1 MLLIILGTLLL
12 ALPWSHA
19 PGRSIG
25 LADALFTAASAI
37 CVTGLMTV
45 PAASAWSVFG
55 KIVLLLLIQAG
66 GLSVITYYIYFLA
79 QFHQKITYHDHLA
92 IQAVFNLTD
101 LNGLVRLVRF
111 VLRFSLIMEGA
122 AAVIMTVIFAFE
134 GVSWARAL
142 FYGVFHAVSAFCSAG
157 VDIIGDRGLENYVGH
172 YPLNVTVMLLLLAGG
187 LGFTVWQDIW
197 QNFSQLRS
205 GYRKPLQLQTRL
217 ALWSQG
223 CMTVLAAL
231 LFYLNESENSLTLGQ
246 LPPAQ
251 KWLAAIFQAVSSG
264 SAGFASLPQA
274 SLNVSTKIISSV
286 IMLIG
291 GAPGSTAGGIKTVTV
306 AVVWIAVFST
316 FTGRRQIHALGKAIS
331 TRTLM
336 RALAVIHMMVLIWFI
351 SVALIILAEGR
362 WLLGSALPDL
372 LYETAS
378 ALGTVGLTTGLTTR
392 LGRFARL
399 VILADMFIGRI
410 GPIALVMAMTQPA
423 ASRNERIEYPTENIM
438 IG

>member
-1 MLLIILGTLLL
+1 M

-19 PGRSIG
+19 SGQQVRF
-25 LADALFTAASAI
+25 ADALFTAASAI

-45 PAASAWSVFG
+45 PAVSTWSVWG
-55 KIVLLLLIQAG
+55 KLILLLLIQVG

-79 QFHQKITYHDHLA
+79 QFRQKITFHDRLA

-101 LNGLVRLVRF
+101 FHGLVRLVNF
-111 VLRFSLIMEGA
+111 VLRFALLMEGA
-122 AAVIMTVIFAFE
+122 AAVIMTVIFTVE
-134 GVSWARAL
+134 GVSIGQAF
-142 FYGVFHAVSAFCSAG
+142 FYGIFHAVSAFCSAG
-157 VDIIGDRGLENYVGH
+157 VDIIGVRSLENYVGH
-172 YPLNVTVMLLLLAGG
+172 YPLNLTVMVLLQAGG
-187 LGFTVWQDIW
+187 LGFMAWQDIW
-197 QNFSQLRS
+197 QKIRHFRC
-205 GYRKPLQLQTRL
+205 GYRRPLRLQTRL

-223 CMTVLAAL
+223 GMTVMAAL
-231 LFYLNESENSLTLGQ
+231 LFYLTEAEHNLTLGQ
-246 LPPAQ
+246 LSPAQ
-251 KWLAAIFQAVSSG
+251 KWLASLFQAVSSG

-316 FTGRRQIHALGKAIS
+316 LTGRRQINVLGRTIA
-331 TRTLM
+331 TQTLM

-362 WLLGSALPDL
+362 WLLGEALPDL

-378 ALGTVGLTTGLTTR
+378 ALGTVGMTTGLTAR
-392 LGRFARL
+392 LGQPARL

-410 GPIALVMAMTQPA
+410 GPVALVMAMAQHA
-423 ASRNERIEYPTENIM
+423 ASRNERIEYPPETLM